1 VITEQI
7 NDDDD
12 DDDEN
17 AITKTEGGF
26 CSSTRLKWEQYWK
39 LNAVALSGTAQVH
52 CKLCNLCK
60 N

>member
-52 CKLCNLCK
+52 CKLCK
-60 N
+60 W